1 MTSLSLI
8 PRERSFEPFHRV
20 SREMDRLFDD
30 FLGDWSARAPM
41 RFRHD
46 WSEWEAAPRVDVTDR
61 GPEFVLRAEVPG
73 YRREDLHVDVGESS
87 VILRGEKTEE
97 KVEDNACYICRE
109 TSTGAFERTI
119 PLPSAVR
126 PEGVNATL
134 KDGILTLTLPKVHAE
149 QRRQIE
155 VKAE

>member
-8 PRERSFEPFHRV
+8 PRERSFEPLRRV

-30 FLGDWSARAPM
+30 FLGDWSARVPM

-46 WSEWEAAPRVDVTDR
+46 WSEWETSPRVDVTDR
-61 GPEFVLRAEVPG
+61 GSEYVLRAEVPG

-87 VILRGEKTEE
+87 VSLRGEKAEE
-97 KVEDNACYICRE
+97 QLEENACYVCRE
-109 TSTGAFERTI
+109 SSRGAFERTI
-119 PLPSAVR
+119 PLPSEVR
-126 PEGVNATL
+126 TEGVSATL
-134 KDGILTLTLPKVHAE
+134 KDGILTLILPKVHAE